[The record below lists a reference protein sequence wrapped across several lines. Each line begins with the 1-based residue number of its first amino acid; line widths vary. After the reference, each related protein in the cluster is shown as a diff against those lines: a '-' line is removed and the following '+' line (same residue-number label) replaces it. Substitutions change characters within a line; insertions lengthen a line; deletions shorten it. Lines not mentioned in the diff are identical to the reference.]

1 MGHSVLIAY
10 GARRGSARRAGEI
23 VADTLAARGFDV
35 DLRPS
40 AGVQS
45 LDRYGAVVLGG
56 PVRLR
61 HWHRDSRHF
70 LHRHRRALARLPVAI
85 FATGSAHAG
94 DRTESLD
101 EALAEAPELEPVAT
115 ARFADVPA
123 GPRHRVLG
131 HDGDNGSD
139 PGPIRAWAEDVAREL
154 GP

>member
-1 MGHSVLIAY
+1 VLIAY
-10 GARRGSARRAGEI
+10 GARRGSARRACEV

-40 AGVQS
+40 AGVES

-56 PVRLR
+56 SVRLG

-70 LHRHRRALARLPVAI
+70 LHRHRRALARLPVAV

-94 DRTESLD
+94 DRAESLE

-115 ARFADVPA
+115 ARFAGVAA
-123 GPRHRVLG
+123 GTRLGVLG
-131 HDGDNGSD
+131 HDGSAGSD
-139 PGPIRAWAEDVAREL
+139 VEPIRAWAEDLAREL